1 LAGVIP
7 GDYLLFAVPPSAD
20 HAYFALDFPE
30 RHPEIAEHISVDPGT
45 TQAVNL
51 KFSKVEP

>member
-45 TQAVNL
+45 TQAANL